1 MRGRAWCF
9 TLNNYTDAEY
19 EKIKRIDCRYLV
31 VGKEVGELGTPHLQG
46 YVYFKNQKAFNTI
59 KHIIGDRA
67 HLETAKGSPED
78 NRKYCSKEN
87 NYFEKGEL
95 PQQGNRS
102 DIDKAI
108 SMIQEGKS
116 ITEVAKEMPKQI
128 VLHGKGLTHLHNI
141 LQEEKQGDRPERRE
155 TYWLWGETGS
165 GKTTYVKNKEKEL
178 KESLGWRC
186 YNWPVS
192 PGFFT
197 NYTNQEIA
205 VFDDFDP
212 DIMDFKMFL
221 KITDPWCNPAI
232 NTKGDSGT
240 FTSNLVF
247 FTATEPA
254 ETILKKCVATK
265 SQMGQVTRRVK
276 NIHVPYDLEE
286 PNELDETLP
295 TQPDNEDFINQL

>member
-1 MRGRAWCF
+1 MISERC
-9 TLNNYTDAEY
+9 
-19 EKIKRIDCRYLV
+19 
-31 VGKEVGELGTPHLQG
+31 
-46 YVYFKNQKAFNTI
+46 
-59 KHIIGDRA
+59 
-67 HLETAKGSPED
+67 HLEAAKGSPDD
-78 NRKYCSKEN
+78 NRKYCTKEN
-87 NYFEKGEL
+87 KFFEKGEL
-95 PQQGNRS
+95 PQQGKRS

-128 VLHGKGLTHLHNI
+128 VLHGKGLSHLANI
-141 LQEEKQGDRPERRE
+141 LHEEQQGDRTERRE
-155 TYWLWGETGS
+155 NYWLWGKTGS
-165 GKTTYVKNKEKEL
+165 GKTTYVKNKAKEL

-186 YNWPVS
+186 YYWPVS

-212 DIMDFKMFL
+212 HTMDFKMFL

-254 ETILKKCVATK
+254 ETILKGCVDTDD
-265 SQMGQVTRRVK
+265 QMGQVSRRIK
-276 NIHVPYDLEE
+276 NIHVPNDLQE
-286 PNELDETLP
+286 PNLDDETAP
-295 TQPDNEDFINQL
+295 TQPDNEYDPFINQL